1 MEDTVKQASEI
12 LSKVIDSSVIDNAID
27 SSNISIQYT
36 EEDIKKIEGEN
47 ESLKSKVFELENKLS
62 ESEKK
67 YLYLLADLE
76 NIKKRYN
83 TQILDFKKY
92 EGENV
97 LKDVIE
103 FLDYLKLK
111 IVNTDNEHNGR
122 LIEIENQVYKL
133 LNIFDVKPIYEIR
146 PVYFNDEYDEAVFS
160 IDTDD
165 KDLDNSIASV
175 LKQGFKFKDKILR
188 YEQVSVNKFKE

>member
-36 EEDIKKIEGEN
+36 EEDIKKIEEEN